1 MINPYTFTILLYLFF
16 AILGAI
22 DASLT
27 SYELIPWANGLRWM
41 RVHLVTLGIVTQV
54 IFAVTPTLVAT
65 RNGQPRPHFRGDIWA
80 LLNVGILALL
90 YGIPMINNPIILAG
104 GTLIFI
110 ATTLLAFQ
118 LYSLSRQ
125 GSASHTGD
133 LGNGSGSGKFYVTG
147 LLYLMVGII
156 IGTGLWRGW
165 PTALLIK
172 TPVETHIH
180 ANNWGFMSLVF
191 AGLIVDTY
199 PRFAG
204 RALAWPR
211 SITPIFWLMT
221 LGALGLTLGPWF
233 GQLAFTVPGLV
244 LHLTATV
251 WLLVNVVNPLLGRRE
266 IWTPGL
272 WHLLLAY
279 VWILAP
285 ILTAPVVIVGLP
297 GFDGAVIEANA
308 PQALIYGWVL
318 QVAFAFTPYF
328 FQRVYTPD
336 QPARLGGNWFSVIT
350 VNLGA
355 VALWLSIFIVPAYGQ
370 LHAAAYALWALA
382 LIPIARQS
390 WRIVQSDSTPEMR
403 MGAGRAI

>member
-1 MINPYTFTILLYLFF
+1 MTNPYVFTILLYLFF
-16 AILGAI
+16 AILGAV

-27 SYELIPWANGLRWM
+27 SYELVPWVNGLRWL

-54 IFAVTPTLVAT
+54 IFAATPALVAV
-65 RNGQPRPHFRGDIWA
+65 RNGHPRPKFRGDIWA
-80 LLNVGILALL
+80 TLNVGVMALL
-90 YGIPMINNPIILAG
+90 YGIPLINNPIILAG
-104 GTLIFI
+104 GTLVFI
-110 ATTLLAFQ
+110 ATALLMIQ

-125 GSASHTGD
+125 GKTPSDG
-133 LGNGSGSGKFYVTG
+133 GSGSGKFYIMG
-147 LLYLMVGII
+147 LFYLMVGII

-165 PTALLIK
+165 PAALLIS

-204 RALAWPR
+204 RSLAWPW
-211 SITPIFWLMT
+211 SNTPIFWLMSV
-221 LGALGLTLGPWF
+221 GALGLTLGPWF
-233 GQLAFTVPGLV
+233 GKLYFTVPGLL
-244 LHLTATV
+244 LHLTATI
-251 WLLVNVVNPLLGRRE
+251 WLLINVVKPLLGDRTV
-266 IWTPGL
+266 WTPGV

-285 ILTAPVVIVGLP
+285 ILTAPVVILGMP
-297 GFDGAVIEANA
+297 GFDGAVVEANA

-328 FQRVYTPD
+328 FQRVYAPD
-336 QPARLGGNWFSVIT
+336 QPARLGGNWFSVIM

-355 VALWLSIFIVPAYGQ
+355 IALWMSIFIAPAYGQ
-370 LHAAAYALWALA
+370 LHATAYALWALA
-382 LIPIARQS
+382 LIPIAVQS
-390 WRIVQSDSTPEMR
+390 WRIAQEGM
-403 MGAGRAI
+403 AGVEEATRTRSSI